1 MYHPKLILYALC
13 NPHVQDWQMVL
24 QVSHGVR
31 WCSKTSTHGF
41 VKNSTSVTVS
51 SSNVP
56 VQVRKVSFHQ
66 APGCRGSCE
75 THLSNDPNR
84 WYQEDQS
91 NRFGI
96 STWNPRQN
104 PNSTCGASGLSV
116 SFAIINKTEPLSL
129 CNLLQEGTTP
139 IRFFGEDG
147 TFLLGCVLHRIN
159 FPRRGYENAK
169 NWNGTEHCMLHCSV
183 QPTVPCQTC

>member
-56 VQVRKVSFHQ
+56 VQVRKGSIRHPAAA
-66 APGCRGSCE
+66 APVKL
-75 THLSNDPNR
+75 T
-84 WYQEDQS
+84 YQTIQTDQS
-91 NRFGI
+91 NHFGI

-104 PNSTCGASGLSV
+104 PNSTSGVPGLSV
-116 SFAIINKTEPLSL
+116 SFAIVNKTEPLSL
-129 CNLLQEGTTP
+129 CNLLQEGATP
-139 IRFFGEDG
+139 IWFFWRRWH
-147 TFLLGCVLHRIN
+147 LLT
-159 FPRRGYENAK
+159 
-169 NWNGTEHCMLHCSV
+169 WMCSV
-183 QPTVPCQTC
+183 